1 METSDTEQQ
10 RRREMLVQQLR
21 ANFGDIGRS
30 TLRAIFDN
38 VGWVELGAGDV
49 LMEQGR
55 PGDTAYLSLSGR
67 LRVYVK
73 NPDGTSRMVRELGRG
88 EITGEI
94 SLYTGAPRSATV
106 VAIRDTLLARI
117 DKQHFDA
124 LVARNPQVS
133 LALTNKIIQRLQTQN
148 VRQPL
153 PAPVMVTVLPITNG
167 LDAAQLAQRL
177 TDMLGRYGN
186 ACCVTADSMAA
197 RMAQPGLPTADAS
210 QGERLSAAL
219 DELEAEHDFVLM
231 VAEPQASEWTQ
242 SCIRHSD
249 EVLLLAN
256 ANEPAHLHPVEKACL
271 VDRPQRSEAAETLV
285 LLHPDGI
292 KSPLGMRRWLERRAV
307 TGHVNIR
314 PSKDEDLARLARL
327 LSRNAVG
334 LVLAGGGARGFA
346 HLGIWK
352 TLRQQ
357 GIEVDCVGGTSMG
370 AVMAAIIAADAT
382 PEQTIGVAREA
393 FKVNPTGDYTVLP
406 LLSLIKGRRVRSV
419 IERSIHSL
427 MGGSVDIVDLWKNY
441 FCIASNYSQGK
452 EMRLQEGDLGQALL
466 ASIAIPGALP
476 PVVRDGELL
485 CDGGTFNNFPADVM
499 RDMRGVGR
507 VIGVDL
513 SARNPK
519 RLSFKE
525 TPGPWT
531 LLLDRL
537 RPRAKRRYRLPSLV
551 SYLLNVTILYS
562 ISRQDESRRHTDLYF
577 NPPLFRVGLLQ
588 WNRFDAIVRQGE
600 VHAREVLE
608 ALDPADR
615 TAWGLGD

>member
-10 RRREMLVQQLR
+10 RRRELLVQQLR

-49 LMEQGR
+49 LMEQGQ

-117 DKQHFDA
+117 DKPHFDG

-133 LALTNKIIQRLQTQN
+133 LALTNKIIQRLQTQHA
-148 VRQPL
+148 RQPL
-153 PAPVMVTVLPITNG
+153 PAPVMVTLLPITNG
-167 LDAAQLAQRL
+167 VDAEQLAHRL
-177 TDMLGRYGN
+177 TGVLGQYGR
-186 ACCVTADSMAA
+186 ACFVTAGSMAA
-197 RMAQPGLPTADAS
+197 RLAEPVLQAVGAS
-210 QGERLSAAL
+210 QDERLSAAL
-219 DELEAEHDFVLM
+219 DEFEAEHDFVLM
-231 VAEPQASEWTQ
+231 VAEPQASEWTRL
-242 SCIRHSD
+242 CIRHSD
-249 EVLLLAN
+249 EILLLAG
-256 ANEPAHLHPVEKACL
+256 ANEPARLHPVEQACL
-271 VDRPQRSEAAETLV
+271 VGMPQRSEAAETLV
-285 LLHPDGI
+285 LLHPEGI
-292 KSPLGMRRWLERRAV
+292 KSPLGMRRWLERRPV

-314 PSKDEDLARLARL
+314 PSLDGDVARLARL

-393 FKVNPTGDYTVLP
+393 FRVNPTGDYTVLP

-419 IERSIHSL
+419 IERSIHRL

-476 PVVRDGELL
+476 PVVRNGELL

-519 RLSFKE
+519 RLNFKE

-588 WNRFDAIVRQGE
+588 WDRFDTIVRQGE
-600 VHAREVLE
+600 AHAREVID
-608 ALDPADR
+608 ALDSAEK
-615 TAWGLGD
+615 AVWGLGS